1 MLNQMTLNRL
11 HEMKLSAMAEKYRT
25 IAASAA
31 EGQLSFDEW
40 FGLLVDAEWDHRH
53 TNRIARLMKKA
64 TLYFPNASVEDIE
77 YRSDRKLNRNLLQ
90 ELGTCRYILPDLLN
104 ELAVARGEG
113 CYMDVMKFYRKVSL
127 LILDEWMLIPLT
139 KTESRDLLEIVEARY
154 ERSSTIFCSQFAPPA
169 WHERIAEDALAD
181 AVLDRIENSS
191 YKILID
197 GDDSMR
203 KRKGFQSE

>member
-77 YRSDRKLNRNLLQ
+77 YRSDRKLNRSLLQ
-90 ELGTCRYILPDLLN
+90 ELGTCRYILDKRNVILMGATGAGKTYIACALGTAACRNLYTVKYIRLPDLLN
-104 ELAVARGEG
+104 ELAVA
-113 CYMDVMKFYRKVSL
+113 VAKAAT
-127 LILDEWMLIPLT
+127 WT
-139 KTESRDLLEIVEARY
+139 
-154 ERSSTIFCSQFAPPA
+154 
-169 WHERIAEDALAD
+169 
-181 AVLDRIENSS
+181 
-191 YKILID
+191 
-197 GDDSMR
+197 
-203 KRKGFQSE
+203 

>member
-64 TLYFPNASVEDIE
+64 TLYFPNASVEDM
-77 YRSDRKLNRNLLQ
+77 STAL
-90 ELGTCRYILPDLLN
+90 
-104 ELAVARGEG
+104 
-113 CYMDVMKFYRKVSL
+113 
-127 LILDEWMLIPLT
+127 
-139 KTESRDLLEIVEARY
+139 TESSTGISC
-154 ERSSTIFCSQFAPPA
+154 RS
-169 WHERIAEDALAD
+169 WVLAGTSWTS
-181 AVLDRIENSS
+181 A
-191 YKILID
+191 
-197 GDDSMR
+197 M
-203 KRKGFQSE
+203 

>member
-90 ELGTCRYILPDLLN
+90 ELGTLQYTATPNYKTIQMILKTGSDLLK
-104 ELAVARGEG
+104 EEPETKGESYAFTRGAAYYGGGEG
-113 CYMDVMKFYRKVSL
+113 KC
-127 LILDEWMLIPLT
+127 
-139 KTESRDLLEIVEARY
+139 
-154 ERSSTIFCSQFAPPA
+154 
-169 WHERIAEDALAD
+169 
-181 AVLDRIENSS
+181 
-191 YKILID
+191 
-197 GDDSMR
+197 
-203 KRKGFQSE
+203 

>member
-64 TLYFPNASVEDIE
+64 TLYFPK
-77 YRSDRKLNRNLLQ
+77 R
-90 ELGTCRYILPDLLN
+90 ILSTAL
-104 ELAVARGEG
+104 
-113 CYMDVMKFYRKVSL
+113 
-127 LILDEWMLIPLT
+127 
-139 KTESRDLLEIVEARY
+139 TESSTGISC
-154 ERSSTIFCSQFAPPA
+154 RS
-169 WHERIAEDALAD
+169 WVLAGTSWTS
-181 AVLDRIENSS
+181 A
-191 YKILID
+191 
-197 GDDSMR
+197 M
-203 KRKGFQSE
+203 

>member
-90 ELGTCRYILPDLLN
+90 ELGTCRYILDKRNVILMGATGAGKTYIACALGTAACRNLYTVKYIRLPDLLN
-104 ELAVARGEG
+104 ELQKSAPQPHLHAV
-113 CYMDVMKFYRKVSL
+113 L
-127 LILDEWMLIPLT
+127 
-139 KTESRDLLEIVEARY
+139 
-154 ERSSTIFCSQFAPPA
+154 APPCRSFSPTFT
-169 WHERIAEDALAD
+169 H
-181 AVLDRIENSS
+181 
-191 YKILID
+191 
-197 GDDSMR
+197 
-203 KRKGFQSE
+203 

>member
-40 FGLLVDAEWDHRH
+40 FGLLVGAEWDHRH

-90 ELGTCRYILPDLLN
+90 ELGTCRYILDKRN
-104 ELAVARGEG
+104 V
-113 CYMDVMKFYRKVSL
+113 
-127 LILDEWMLIPLT
+127 ILMGATGAGKRILPAL
-139 KTESRDLLEIVEARY
+139 SAQLPAEIC
-154 ERSSTIFCSQFAPPA
+154 TQ
-169 WHERIAEDALAD
+169 
-181 AVLDRIENSS
+181 
-191 YKILID
+191 
-197 GDDSMR
+197 
-203 KRKGFQSE
+203 

>member
-90 ELGTCRYILPDLLN
+90 ELGTCRYILDKRNVILMGATGAGKTYIACALGTAACRNLYTVKYIRLPDLLN
-104 ELAVARGEG
+104 ELAVLPEG
-113 CYMDVMKFYRKVSL
+113 LPADLGRVDADP
-127 LILDEWMLIPLT
+127 LDQDGIPRFVGDCGGPLRT
-139 KTESRDLLEIVEARY
+139 KLHYFLFPI
-154 ERSSTIFCSQFAPPA
+154 RSP
-169 WHERIAEDALAD
+169 WLA
-181 AVLDRIENSS
+181 
-191 YKILID
+191 
-197 GDDSMR
+197 
-203 KRKGFQSE
+203 